1 MKQFSVFSN
10 RNAYSQKIKSELT
23 CKLESRGY
31 AVTNTFSSNSELNLS
46 IGGDGAFIKAVHH
59 SGFSKIPFVGINTGH
74 LGFFQEID
82 AKNLDSFLDA
92 YEKEAY
98 TIEEMLLIEAR
109 IATRKSE
116 FRFFALN
123 EFLLKNMW
131 SRMIQF
137 SVSVDGVDMERFAGD
152 GMLIAGPV
160 GSSGHNASL
169 LGAIMHPSVKA
180 FEMTPIA
187 PLHSTQY
194 RSLRNSLIV
203 PEGSVVT
210 LSPDARYLNTCI
222 LVVDGT
228 EKRIR
233 EIQSIDFF
241 VSKRRINRLSF
252 SENWYWNNLRDK
264 FL

>member
-1 MKQFSVFSN
+1 MKQFTVFSN
-10 RNAYSQKIKSELT
+10 RNAYSQKIKNELT
-23 CKLESRGY
+23 RKLESRGY
-31 AVTNTFSSNSELNLS
+31 IVTSNFSPKSDLNLS
-46 IGGDGAFIKAVHH
+46 IGGDGAFIKAVHQ

-82 AKNLDSFLDA
+82 AGDLDAFLDA
-92 YEKEAY
+92 YE
-98 TIEEMLLIEAR
+98 EETYATEEILLIEAR
-109 IATRKSE
+109 IKTRKNE

-123 EFLLKNMW
+123 EFLFKNMW

-137 SVSVDGVDMERFAGD
+137 SVTVDGVDMERFAGD
-152 GMLIAGPV
+152 GMLLSTPA

-169 LGAIMHPSVKA
+169 LGAIMHPSVRA

-203 PEGSVVT
+203 PDGSVVN
-210 LSPDARYLNTCI
+210 LAPDARYLNTCI
-222 LVVDGT
+222 LVADGI

-233 EIQSIDFF
+233 EIQSIDFYI
-241 VSKRRINRLSF
+241 SKRSIRRLSF
-252 SENWYWNNLRDK
+252 SENWYWHNLRDK